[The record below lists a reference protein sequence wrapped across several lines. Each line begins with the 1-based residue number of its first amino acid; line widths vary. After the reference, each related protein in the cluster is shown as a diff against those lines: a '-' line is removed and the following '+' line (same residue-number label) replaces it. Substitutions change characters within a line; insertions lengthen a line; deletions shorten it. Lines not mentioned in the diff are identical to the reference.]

1 MDLYNGL
8 RRKKKIGRK
17 ETRCKE
23 NVETSSHLRP
33 SPHRAQGSTSLVVP
47 DAAVVEEEARPSIPH
62 TRPHH
67 RTQGRSLAAQAHS
80 MAVVF
85 AAGDEDWAQPGPD
98 TRRVGRSSR
107 SHCAGTGWEQG
118 TRIGWEQGTHV
129 GWEQRTPVGLS
140 GIGSYRTQGRRADR
154 SFHHRCNMSVPQTRD
169 GLSDIVNVKR
179 ELLQK
184 SGASGHPRREPD
196 TRPAVG
202 TLLATG

>member
-1 MDLYNGL
+1 MGYVG
-8 RRKKKIGRK
+8 KTFGRK
-17 ETRCKE
+17 ETRCNE
-23 NVETSSHLRP
+23 NIETSNHLRLF
-33 SPHRAQGSTSLVVP
+33 PHRAQGSTSLAAP
-47 DAAVVEEEARPSIPH
+47 DVAVAEEEARLCIPH

-80 MAVVF
+80 MEVVF

-98 TRRVGRSSR
+98 TRHVGRSSR
-107 SHCAGTGWEQG
+107 SHCADTGWEQG
-118 TRIGWEQGTHV
+118 TRAGWVQGTHV
-129 GWEQRTPVGLS
+129 GWEQRIPVGLS
-140 GIGSYRTQGRRADR
+140 GIGNYRTQGRRADR

-179 ELLQK
+179 EPLRK